1 MAVWNRNV
9 KAIAEGF
16 DVFVGQFLGLVNG
29 VFAFTNFAHA
39 KTFHGFDQ
47 QHGGLIFMLHSR
59 VKSCKHFLRIVA
71 AALQI
76 PHLIV
81 AHVRDHL

>member
-47 QHGGLIFMLHSR
+47 QDGRLIFMFDGC
-59 VKSCKHFLRIVA
+59 VKRSKHFLWIVA
-71 AALQI
+71 AAL
-76 PHLIV
+76 
-81 AHVRDHL
+81 